1 MTFGGEMV
9 NKKMKKLEEYNDNFT
24 SNVDAQSINSNRQEA
39 KKKKLQD
46 LLNKAKNL
54 TSPH

>member
-1 MTFGGEMV
+1 MV